1 MNDFKCLVCGMCPC
15 SFEWTD
21 FHGEATCFTCGTAYQ
36 LIQYDED
43 DKRIEDVPPKH
54 NVKASW
60 VPLIKKYWEE
70 TNQSMGDGR
79 FLGPPKYP
87 ERRRALNEWL
97 DAHEDE
103 WPREKES
110 EL

>member
-1 MNDFKCLVCGMCPC
+1 MEDFKCLVCGMCPC

-21 FHGEATCFTCGTAYQ
+21 FHGEGTCICCGTAYQ

-43 DKRIEDVPPKH
+43 DKRINGAIPKH
-54 NVKASW
+54 NVKESW

-70 TNQSMGDGR
+70 TKAPMGDGR

-87 ERRRALNEWL
+87 ERRRASNRWL
-97 DAHEDE
+97 DEHKDE
-103 WPREKES
+103 WPQEEGTPG
-110 EL
+110 